1 MTAAVTAFEVCVLG
15 SGTGI
20 PHSRRR
26 PPAIA
31 VRIGRHLLL
40 LDCGP
45 GTLWSLAQA
54 GLEFR
59 DVDWLWLSHFH
70 PDHSGDLASFLFAA
84 RSPLYGRKRPLMIG
98 GAVGLVEFHRRL
110 RDVYGQSIH
119 LEPRLLGLREIDPS
133 VPTSLDLPFGRVV
146 ALAMAHTATSLGYR
160 LETKEGAVLAYSGDT
175 DYCGNATRLAQDAD
189 LFICECSFPDALK
202 GVGHL
207 SPRWAGRLARE
218 ARCKHLVLTH
228 LYPAFDEVDPIAAC
242 REEYKGAITVA
253 EDLMWLRV
261 LATGATVLARG

>member
-1 MTAAVTAFEVCVLG
+1 MTEPVIALEVCVLG
-15 SGTGI
+15 SGTGV

-26 PPAIA
+26 PPGVA
-31 VRIGRHLLL
+31 VRIGRQLLL

-70 PDHSGDLASFLFAA
+70 PDHSGDLASLLFAA
-84 RSPLYGRKRPLMIG
+84 RLPLYGRKRPLMIG
-98 GAVGLVEFHRRL
+98 GAIGLVDLHRRL
-110 RDVYGQSIH
+110 SDVYGEWIH
-119 LEPRLLGLREIDPS
+119 LEPKLLGLREIDPS

-160 LETKEGAVLAYSGDT
+160 LETKEGAVFAYSGDT
-175 DYCGNATRLAQDAD
+175 DYCVNAVKLAQDAD
-189 LFICECSFPDALK
+189 LFLCECSFPDPLK
-202 GVGHL
+202 TVGHL

-218 ARCKHLVLTH
+218 ARCKRLVLTH
-228 LYPAFDEVDPIAAC
+228 LYPACDEVDLAAAC
-242 REEYKGAITVA
+242 REEYEGGVTVA
-253 EDLMWLRV
+253 EDLMWLRISR
-261 LATGATVLARG
+261 TGATDLRRD